1 MNQIS
6 NSELWLSAVSKLE
19 TKLIGS
25 LKIKKEKRIDWL
37 TQLPK

>member
-6 NSELWLSAVSKLE
+6 NSELWWPAIYKLE